1 MNFYERQGA
10 TLYPGCKSFFFGN
23 MLDMIAYG
31 KAYMGD
37 EPVCGPQQW
46 IAIDYF
52 VKKMGLEPG
61 KKFDGKEYP
70 VLALNFQTVPHVWIS
85 DPELVQD
92 IFVGKN
98 ALLDKD
104 SESLIMF

>member
-1 MNFYERQGA
+1 MNFYEKQGA

-52 VKKMGLEPG
+52 VQKMGLEPG